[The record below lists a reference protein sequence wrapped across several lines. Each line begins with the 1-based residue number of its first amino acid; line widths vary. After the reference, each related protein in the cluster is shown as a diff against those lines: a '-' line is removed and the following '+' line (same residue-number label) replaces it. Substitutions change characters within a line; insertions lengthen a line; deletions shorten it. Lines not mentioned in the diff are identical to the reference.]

1 MNTLEQNITEFGL
14 LAEMAYLNLQDN
26 IGSKIN
32 EFVNK
37 KNGAKRTLS
46 KEYKIVD
53 YVSTASDFQALLL
66 QDESGKFVMA
76 FRGTTST
83 LDWLNNAGIGF
94 KNINEQYND
103 AKEFLEKAMKDYGVT
118 IDNLTLTGHS
128 LGGILTQQVGAT
140 YGIKGYAF
148 NPYGTDR
155 LLSLPESP
163 FDGIVKNSLYGL
175 LTSLAEKVMSAVG
188 LTKANAQWAY
198 EHIYNI
204 SYQDEGAING
214 DILSNLLTELSS
226 NHLGH
231 FIPIM
236 GKNLELSNG
245 MVDTIIK
252 GHGME
257 ALNTAIAEYNEIV
270 KKFDNSCR
278 YEDITQMYLSTAI
291 IHGSGYK
298 KVRDEFKKLGI
309 LNENGANDKIA
320 NNSLHLEVIAKDTD
334 ATSIFSGSNLST
346 PALYALVNLNPFIVS
361 NINSNAYSELERY
374 KDDFTKGYIEDKA
387 KMFKAALTSSRTLDN
402 KYYQDNISG
411 IKIKPMFDNTGIVSS
426 GDIKEQYYF
435 GSNERDIITINSNGV
450 SSNAENKIYTLAG
463 DDTIIA
469 SKGNNYI
476 EAGSGNDTIDLSRTS
491 KNSKNIVYADIKG
504 SKHSD
509 NKNNNNDTIIGGAG
523 TDTIYGGSGFDTYR
537 VGNGDTI
544 YDDKDGEGT
553 VFFNNIELTGGTY
566 DKDKACY
573 VGGIYEYH
581 LNGNTLIVTDTAK
594 NESIT
599 INNYSKKD
607 KSLGIDLIE
616 ADEIDIII
624 SNATVTEGDESE
636 PNKDGKAPYNTSI
649 GIKLS
654 RELKE
659 DEFIIIQ
666 KYNYEKQSTEL
677 VLFGTLPQDYDTS
690 LFKSLLSDNKTLDF
704 SWYGNKTKEEDRK
717 YCVGGVNIFA
727 KSDNLIIRD
736 IKPGYVTIKDDDK
749 DPNDDKP
756 ETYDPLAIDLNN
768 DGIKGT
774 NLDYKIN
781 FDLDNNGF
789 KEATSWIDN
798 NDAFIAIDKNNNGA
812 IDNGSE
818 LFGNKSISNNAYAY
832 TNPNAKNG
840 FESLKELDSNNDDII
855 DEKDKEFENLLL
867 WQDKNSDGISQE
879 NEIIKLSEKVKSIN
893 LSYTKNGQTEIS
905 SATLNDNTEV
915 KVQDMYFNVDLKKT
929 EEIIDEN
936 QIPFEIKSLPNVKAF
951 GNLKEFANLNLLVA

>member
-1 MNTLEQNITEFGL
+1 
-14 LAEMAYLNLQDN
+14 
-26 IGSKIN
+26 
-32 EFVNK
+32 
-37 KNGAKRTLS
+37 
-46 KEYKIVD
+46 
-53 YVSTASDFQALLL
+53 
-66 QDESGKFVMA
+66 
-76 FRGTTST
+76 
-83 LDWLNNAGIGF
+83 
-94 KNINEQYND
+94 
-103 AKEFLEKAMKDYGVT
+103 
-118 IDNLTLTGHS
+118 
-128 LGGILTQQVGAT
+128 
-140 YGIKGYAF
+140 
-148 NPYGTDR
+148 
-155 LLSLPESP
+155 
-163 FDGIVKNSLYGL
+163 
-175 LTSLAEKVMSAVG
+175 MSAVG

-204 SYQDEGAING
+204 SYQDEGALNG

-231 FIPIM
+231 FIPIL
-236 GKNLELSNG
+236 GKNVGFGE
-245 MVDTIIK
+245 
-252 GHGME
+252 GHYME
-257 ALNTAIAEYNEIV
+257 TLNKAISQYNNIV

-278 YEDITQMYLSTAI
+278 YEDITNMYLSTAI
-291 IHGSGYK
+291 IHGNGYE
-298 KVRDEFKKLGI
+298 KVKEEFTKLGVY
-309 LNENGANDKIA
+309 GANDKIA
-320 NNSLHLEVIAKDTD
+320 NNSLHLEVITKDTD

-361 NINSNAYSELERY
+361 NINSNAYSE
-374 KDDFTKGYIEDKA
+374 IEKYRDEYSENYVSDKA
-387 KMFKAALTSSRTLDN
+387 KMFKALMDTPKVASYYDDYETGKKISYYTSVTDPDSTDEYNLTDTAYTFGTN
-402 KYYQDNISG
+402 KND
-411 IKIKPMFDNTGIVSS
+411 IVTASV
-426 GDIKEQYYF
+426 GKA
-435 GSNERDIITINSNGV
+435 NR
-450 SSNAENKIYTLAG
+450 IYTLAG
-463 DDTIIA
+463 DDTITLT
-469 SKGNNYI
+469 SGSNYI
-476 EAGSGNDTIDLSRTS
+476 EAGSGSDYIDLSGIKDT
-491 KNSKNIVYADIKG
+491 NSTNTIYADLKD
-504 SKHSD
+504 SKDDKDSG
-509 NKNNNNDTIIGGAG
+509 NDTIIGSAG
-523 TDTIYGGSGFDTYR
+523 KDTMYGGSGYNTYKA
-537 VGNGDTI
+537 GDGDTI
-544 YDDKDGEGT
+544 EDDDKGQGS
-553 VFFNNIELTGGTY
+553 VYFNSNSPLTGGTY
-566 DKDKACY
+566 DKDKGCY

-727 KSDNLIIRD
+727 KSDNLTIRD

-798 NDAFIAIDKNNNGA
+798 NDAFITIDKNNNGA

-840 FESLKELDSNNDDII
+840 FEALSEFDSNNDGII
-855 DEKDKEFENLLL
+855 DINDEK
-867 WQDKNSDGISQE
+867 
-879 NEIIKLSEKVKSIN
+879 
-893 LSYTKNGQTEIS
+893 
-905 SATLNDNTEV
+905 
-915 KVQDMYFNVDLKKT
+915 
-929 EEIIDEN
+929 
-936 QIPFEIKSLPNVKAF
+936 
-951 GNLKEFANLNLLVA
+951 FANLNLLVA

>member
-1 MNTLEQNITEFGL
+1 MNTLENTITTMGL
-14 LAEMAYLNLQDN
+14 
-26 IGSKIN
+26 
-32 EFVNK
+32 
-37 KNGAKRTLS
+37 LS
-46 KEYKIVD
+46 KEAYNVGNFQIGAEITANNKTYKVVNFAD
-53 YVSTASDFQALLL
+53 TANDFQALLL

-76 FRGTTST
+76 FRGTERDST
-83 LDWLNNAGIGF
+83 LDWLNNAGIGLA
-94 KNINEQYND
+94 NINEQYND

-155 LLSLPESP
+155 LLSLPSSLST
-163 FDGIVKNSLYGL
+163 GIASNIL
-175 LTSLAEKVMSAVG
+175 LEKVMSAVG

-291 IHGSGYK
+291 IHGNGYE
-298 KVRDEFKKLGI
+298 KVKEEFTKLGVY
-309 LNENGANDKIA
+309 GAND
-320 NNSLHLEVIAKDTD
+320 NSLHLNVITPKSSV
-334 ATSIFSGSNLST
+334 TSIFSGSNLST

-727 KSDNLIIRD
+727 KSDNLTIRD

-789 KEATSWIDN
+789 KEATSWIYN

-936 QIPFEIKSLPNVKAF
+936 EIPFEIKALPNVMAF

>member
-1 MNTLEQNITEFGL
+1 M
-14 LAEMAYLNLQDN
+14 
-26 IGSKIN
+26 IN
-32 EFVNK
+32 DHK
-37 KNGAKRTLS
+37 
-46 KEYKIVD
+46 
-53 YVSTASDFQALLL
+53 
-66 QDESGKFVMA
+66 
-76 FRGTTST
+76 
-83 LDWLNNAGIGF
+83 
-94 KNINEQYND
+94 
-103 AKEFLEKAMKDYGVT
+103 
-118 IDNLTLTGHS
+118 IDNSNLTFTGHS
-128 LGGILTQQVGAT
+128 LGGILTAQLSVEFGV
-140 YGIKGYAF
+140 KGYAY
-148 NPYGTDR
+148 NPFGAN
-155 LLSLPESP
+155 LLEY
-163 FDGIVKNSLYGL
+163 KNYKKYADVIKEWSD
-175 LTSLAEKVMSAVG
+175 
-188 LTKANAQWAY
+188 NN
-198 EHIYNI
+198 IYTI
-204 SYQDEGAING
+204 SYQDEGLING
-214 DILSNLLTELSS
+214 DILSNLVTDLFGA
-226 NHLGH
+226 HIGKY
-231 FIPIM
+231 IPIF
-236 GKNLELSNG
+236 GKNQGSNIFDG
-245 MVDTIIK
+245 
-252 GHGME
+252 GHSINT
-257 ALNTAIAEYNEIV
+257 LNTAIAEYNEIV

-291 IHGSGYK
+291 IHGKGYERVQK
-298 KVRDEFKKLGI
+298 ELTKIGI
-309 LNENGANDKIA
+309 SSATD
-320 NNSLHLEVIAKDTD
+320 NSLHLNVITPTSSV
-334 ATSIFSGSNLST
+334 TSIFSGSNLST

-361 NINSNAYSELERY
+361 GIKPRAYTILEKH

-491 KNSKNIVYADIKG
+491 KNSKNIVYADIKD

-581 LNGNTLIVTDTAK
+581 LNGNTLIVKDTTK
-594 NESIT
+594 DESIT
-599 INNYSKKD
+599 INNYHKD
-607 KSLGIDLIE
+607 KKSLGIDLIK

-624 SNATVTEGDESE
+624 SNATVTKGDENE
-636 PNKDGKAPYNTSI
+636 PNKDGKAPYNTTLD
-649 GIKLS
+649 IKLN
-654 RELKE
+654 RKLKE

-666 KYNYEKQSTEL
+666 KYNYKKQATEL
-677 VLFGTLPQDYDTS
+677 VLFGTLPKDYDTT
-690 LFKSLLSDNKTLDF
+690 LFKNLLSNNKTLDF
-704 SWYGNKTKEEDRK
+704 SWYGNKTKEEDKK

-727 KSDNLIIRD
+727 KSDNLTIRD

-756 ETYDPLAIDLNN
+756 ETYDPLVIDLNN

-798 NDAFIAIDKNNNGA
+798 NDAFIAIDKNNNGT

-840 FESLKELDSNNDDII
+840 FEALSEFDSNNDDII
-855 DEKDKEFENLLL
+855 DEKDKKFTNLLL
-867 WQDKNSDGISQE
+867 WQDKNGNAITDE
-879 NEIIKLSEKVKSIN
+879 TELIKLSDKVSSIN
-893 LSYTKNGQTEIS
+893 LNYTNTDINNNSNTIRQTS
-905 SATLNDNTEV
+905 TATLNDGTKV
-915 KVQDMYFNVDLKKT
+915 KADDIWFKVNYKDT

-936 QIPFEIKSLPNVKAF
+936 QIPFEIKALPNVKAF
-951 GNLKEFANLNLLVA
+951 GNIHSLHYVMAKNETLATMVNLYLLMDSDTRKANLQI

>member
-1 MNTLEQNITEFGL
+1 MNTLENTITTMGL
-14 LAEMAYLNLQDN
+14 LSQEAYNVEKFQIGAEITA
-26 IGSKIN
+26 S
-32 EFVNK
+32 NK
-37 KNGAKRTLS
+37 K
-46 KEYKIVD
+46 YKVID
-53 YVSTASDFQALLL
+53 YANTASDFQALLL
-66 QDESGKFVMA
+66 QDASGKFVMA
-76 FRGTTST
+76 FRGTTSM

-94 KNINEQYND
+94 KNINKQYND
-103 AKEFLEKAMKDYGVT
+103 AKEFLEKAMTEHGVT
-118 IDNLTLTGHS
+118 TDNLTLTGHS
-128 LGGILTQQVGAT
+128 LGGILTQQVGAI

-204 SYQDEGAING
+204 SYQDEGALNG

-231 FIPIM
+231 FIPIL
-236 GKNLELSNG
+236 GENVG
-245 MVDTIIK
+245 FGK
-252 GHGME
+252 GHYME
-257 ALNTAIAEYNEIV
+257 TLNTAIAEYNEIV

-291 IHGSGYK
+291 IHGKGYERVQK
-298 KVRDEFKKLGI
+298 ELTKIGI
-309 LNENGANDKIA
+309 SSATD
-320 NNSLHLEVIAKDTD
+320 NSLHLNVITPTSSV
-334 ATSIFSGSNLST
+334 TSIFSGSNLST

-361 NINSNAYSELERY
+361 GVNSNAYAELEKY
-374 KDDFTKGYIEDKA
+374 KAEYSENYVSDKA
-387 KMFKAALTSSRTLDN
+387 KMFKALMDTPKVGSYYDDYETGKKISYYTSVTDPDSTDEYNLTDTAYTFGTN
-402 KYYQDNISG
+402 KND
-411 IKIKPMFDNTGIVSS
+411 IVTASV
-426 GDIKEQYYF
+426 GKA
-435 GSNERDIITINSNGV
+435 NR
-450 SSNAENKIYTLAG
+450 IYTLAG
-463 DDTIIA
+463 DDTITLT
-469 SKGNNYI
+469 SGSNYI
-476 EAGSGNDTIDLSRTS
+476 EAGSGNDTIDLSGITD
-491 KNSKNIVYADIKG
+491 KNSTNIIYADLKD
-504 SKHSD
+504 SD
-509 NKNNNNDTIIGGAG
+509 DKDSGNDIIIGSAG
-523 TDTIYGGSGFDTYR
+523 KDTMYGGSGYDSYYA
-537 VGNGDTI
+537 GSGDTI
-544 YDDKDGEGT
+544 EDDDKGEGS
-553 VFFNNIELTGGTY
+553 VYFNSNSPLTGGTY

-624 SNATVTEGDESE
+624 SNATVTKGDENE
-636 PNKDGKAPYNTSI
+636 PNKDGKAPYNTTLD
-649 GIKLS
+649 IKLN
-654 RELKE
+654 RKLKE

-666 KYNYEKQSTEL
+666 KYNYKKQATEL
-677 VLFGTLPQDYDTS
+677 VLFGTLPKDYDTT
-690 LFKSLLSDNKTLDF
+690 LFKNLLSNNKTLDF
-704 SWYGNKTKEEDRK
+704 SWYGNKTKEEDKK

-727 KSDNLIIRD
+727 KSDNLTIRD

-756 ETYDPLAIDLNN
+756 EKYDPLVIDLNN

-798 NDAFIAIDKNNNGA
+798 NDAFIAIDKNNNGT

-840 FESLKELDSNNDDII
+840 FEALSEFDSNNDGII
-855 DEKDKEFENLLL
+855 DEKDKKFTNLLL
-867 WQDKNSDGISQE
+867 WQDKNGNGISE
-879 NEIIKLSEKVKSIN
+879 TDELIKLS
-893 LSYTKNGQTEIS
+893 
-905 SATLNDNTEV
+905 D
-915 KVQDMYFNVDLKKT
+915 
-929 EEIIDEN
+929 
-936 QIPFEIKSLPNVKAF
+936 KA
-951 GNLKEFANLNLLVA
+951 EFTNLNLINSVSNNAQWV

>member
-1 MNTLEQNITEFGL
+1 
-14 LAEMAYLNLQDN
+14 
-26 IGSKIN
+26 
-32 EFVNK
+32 
-37 KNGAKRTLS
+37 
-46 KEYKIVD
+46 
-53 YVSTASDFQALLL
+53 
-66 QDESGKFVMA
+66 
-76 FRGTTST
+76 
-83 LDWLNNAGIGF
+83 
-94 KNINEQYND
+94 
-103 AKEFLEKAMKDYGVT
+103 
-118 IDNLTLTGHS
+118 
-128 LGGILTQQVGAT
+128 
-140 YGIKGYAF
+140 
-148 NPYGTDR
+148 
-155 LLSLPESP
+155 
-163 FDGIVKNSLYGL
+163 
-175 LTSLAEKVMSAVG
+175 
-188 LTKANAQWAY
+188 
-198 EHIYNI
+198 
-204 SYQDEGAING
+204 
-214 DILSNLLTELSS
+214 
-226 NHLGH
+226 
-231 FIPIM
+231 
-236 GKNLELSNG
+236 
-245 MVDTIIK
+245 
-252 GHGME
+252 
-257 ALNTAIAEYNEIV
+257 
-270 KKFDNSCR
+270 
-278 YEDITQMYLSTAI
+278 MYLSTAI

-298 KVRDEFKKLGI
+298 KVRDEFEKLGI

-320 NNSLHLEVIAKDTD
+320 NNSLHLEVITKDTD

-361 NINSNAYSELERY
+361 NINSNAYSELEKH

-581 LNGNTLIVTDTAK
+581 LNGNTL
-594 NESIT
+594 
-599 INNYSKKD
+599 
-607 KSLGIDLIE
+607 
-616 ADEIDIII
+616 
-624 SNATVTEGDESE
+624 
-636 PNKDGKAPYNTSI
+636 
-649 GIKLS
+649 
-654 RELKE
+654 
-659 DEFIIIQ
+659 
-666 KYNYEKQSTEL
+666 
-677 VLFGTLPQDYDTS
+677 
-690 LFKSLLSDNKTLDF
+690 NKTLDF

-736 IKPGYVTIKDDDK
+736 IKPGTVTMKDDDR
-749 DPNDDKP
+749 DPDDDLP
-756 ETYDPLAIDLNN
+756 ETYDPLVIDLNN
-768 DGIKGT
+768 DGVKGT

-840 FESLKELDSNNDDII
+840 FEALSEFDSNNDGII
-855 DEKDKEFENLLL
+855 DEKDKEFTNLLL
-867 WQDKNSDGISQE
+867 WQDKNSNGISE
-879 NEIIKLSEKVKSIN
+879 TDELIKLSN
-893 LSYTKNGQTEIS
+893 
-905 SATLNDNTEV
+905 
-915 KVQDMYFNVDLKKT
+915 
-929 EEIIDEN
+929 
-936 QIPFEIKSLPNVKAF
+936 KA
-951 GNLKEFANLNLLVA
+951 EFANLNLLVA

>member
-1 MNTLEQNITEFGL
+1 ML
-14 LAEMAYLNLQDN
+14 
-26 IGSKIN
+26 
-32 EFVNK
+32 
-37 KNGAKRTLS
+37 
-46 KEYKIVD
+46 
-53 YVSTASDFQALLL
+53 
-66 QDESGKFVMA
+66 
-76 FRGTTST
+76 
-83 LDWLNNAGIGF
+83 
-94 KNINEQYND
+94 
-103 AKEFLEKAMKDYGVT
+103 
-118 IDNLTLTGHS
+118 
-128 LGGILTQQVGAT
+128 
-140 YGIKGYAF
+140 
-148 NPYGTDR
+148 
-155 LLSLPESP
+155 
-163 FDGIVKNSLYGL
+163 
-175 LTSLAEKVMSAVG
+175 EKVMSAVG

-204 SYQDEGAING
+204 SYQDEGALNG

-231 FIPIM
+231 FIPIL
-236 GKNLELSNG
+236 GKNVGFGE
-245 MVDTIIK
+245 
-252 GHGME
+252 GHYME
-257 ALNTAIAEYNEIV
+257 TLNKAISQYNNIV

-278 YEDITQMYLSTAI
+278 YEDITNMYLSTAI
-291 IHGSGYK
+291 IHGNGYE
-298 KVRDEFKKLGI
+298 KVKEEFTKLGVY
-309 LNENGANDKIA
+309 GANDKIA
-320 NNSLHLEVIAKDTD
+320 NNSLHLEVITKDTD

-361 NINSNAYSELERY
+361 NINSNAYSE
-374 KDDFTKGYIEDKA
+374 IEKYRDEYSENYVSDKA
-387 KMFKAALTSSRTLDN
+387 KMFKALMDTPKVASYYDDYETGKKISYYTSVTDPDSTDEYNLTDTAYTFGTN
-402 KYYQDNISG
+402 KND
-411 IKIKPMFDNTGIVSS
+411 IVTASV
-426 GDIKEQYYF
+426 GKA
-435 GSNERDIITINSNGV
+435 NR
-450 SSNAENKIYTLAG
+450 IYTLAG
-463 DDTIIA
+463 DDTITLT
-469 SKGNNYI
+469 SGSNYI
-476 EAGSGNDTIDLSRTS
+476 EAGSGSDYIDLSGIKDT
-491 KNSKNIVYADIKG
+491 NSTNTIYADLKD
-504 SKHSD
+504 SKDDKDSG
-509 NKNNNNDTIIGGAG
+509 NDTIIGSAG
-523 TDTIYGGSGFDTYR
+523 KDTMYGGSGYNTYKA
-537 VGNGDTI
+537 GDGDTI
-544 YDDKDGEGT
+544 EDDDKGQGS
-553 VFFNNIELTGGTY
+553 VYFNSNSPLTGGTY
-566 DKDKACY
+566 DKDKGCY

-727 KSDNLIIRD
+727 KSDNLTIRD

-798 NDAFIAIDKNNNGA
+798 NDAFITIDKNNNGA

-840 FESLKELDSNNDDII
+840 FEALSEFDSNNDGII
-855 DEKDKEFENLLL
+855 DINDEK
-867 WQDKNSDGISQE
+867 
-879 NEIIKLSEKVKSIN
+879 
-893 LSYTKNGQTEIS
+893 
-905 SATLNDNTEV
+905 
-915 KVQDMYFNVDLKKT
+915 
-929 EEIIDEN
+929 
-936 QIPFEIKSLPNVKAF
+936 
-951 GNLKEFANLNLLVA
+951 FANLNLLVA